1 MILTLHVPP
10 LARVRQGLCDIVYSL
25 EKFRKMSK
33 TGSPGTA
40 NYNRL
45 NNL

>member
-10 LARVRQGLCDIVYSL
+10 LPRVQGLCDIVYSL

-33 TGSPGTA
+33 KGSPGTA
-40 NYNRL
+40 DLTDYKL
-45 NNL
+45 